1 MHLHILWT
9 DLLQEIDAPEVL
21 KQQQSLLSQLHEDE
35 EDEIEKAI
43 IEMGVNVKGENYP
56 HAYEIVVTHE
66 DIEKLRNVI
75 EKNGTIIV
83 YSGTG
88 SDYKSLLSSIFT
100 VITYM
105 NTTEDVIGF
114 LRKLAIEMY
123 KVNQIAAKKIES
135 IVGSIEWAYK

>member
-9 DLLQEIDAPEVL
+9 DLLQEIDASEVI
-21 KQQQSLLSQLHEDE
+21 KQQQSLLSQLNEDE
-35 EDEIEKAI
+35 LEKVI
-43 IEMGVNVKGENYP
+43 IEMSVNVKGENYP
-56 HAYEIVVTHE
+56 HSYEIVVTHE

-88 SDYKSLLSSIFT
+88 SDYKSLLSSIFS

-105 NTTEDVIGF
+105 NTTEDVIV
-114 LRKLAIEMY
+114 LLKKLAVEMY
-123 KVNQIAAKKIES
+123 KVNQITAKKIEG
-135 IVGSIEWAYK
+135 IVGSVEWAYK